1 MTHIFSLSDLQFVLY
16 SRDIKGI
23 VSLSS
28 RFYISWKVWWGFGGL
43 QNISGASQQSSI
55 TANCKTKK
63 LKMAPHSL
71 SPEALRSHAG
81 LERCHFEGVNNV
93 FSKLLFKWV
102 SFLLQC
108 SWFPPTSAATLF
120 SCEAPEMFCGPLT
133 HSNTFFLS
141 KKAQQWH
148 TELKKLWQE
157 AVIIEKK
164 KKRITQD
171 NAENCGIK
179 ERGADVKMEG
189 RDYSTMHTDE
199 TE

>member
-1 MTHIFSLSDLQFVLY
+1 MILKESSHYLLASTSPGKSGEVLVACKTFLELHSKAALQP
-16 SRDIKGI
+16 SAKQPRQI
-23 VSLSS
+23 
-28 RFYISWKVWWGFGGL
+28 W
-43 QNISGASQQSSI
+43 
-55 TANCKTKK
+55 TNCKNKK

-71 SPEALRSHAG
+71 SPEALRSHTG

-120 SCEAPEMFCGPLT
+120 SCEAPEMFCGPLP

-164 KKRITQD
+164 KKELHKIMQKTV
-171 NAENCGIK
+171 E
-179 ERGADVKMEG
+179 
-189 RDYSTMHTDE
+189 
-199 TE
+199 